1 MQRFFAVA
9 VVQPQEDSTVP
20 CTGLGTEVSK
30 SKASQ
35 VTAEQGTREVP
46 AQYST
51 KFPIHLWIFL
61 IVFSYSQTKRI
72 TI

>member
-9 VVQPQEDSTVP
+9 VVQPQEDSAVP

-46 AQYST
+46 AQYGT
-51 KFPIHLWIFL
+51 KFPIHLWIF
-61 IVFSYSQTKRI
+61 
-72 TI
+72 